1 MRYEIVIL
9 WTLSA
14 RMMLIWGNVFDSQ
27 WLDGCVSVCF
37 LYSLASSN
45 PLIPLSLHQISQ
57 RMSVLRGIPNY
68 LRAARG
74 L

>member
-27 WLDGCVSVCF
+27 WLDGCVLEWFF

-45 PLIPLSLHQISQ
+45 PLIPFSLHQ

-68 LRAARG
+68 LRA
-74 L
+74 